1 MIKIIDIHEQPNLEN
16 FINTHCWEVS
26 HIILK
31 DKYTQVREDI
41 VKSTELDDNSYIVD
55 YTNNGYYTND
65 SRYMGKAFIT
75 IS

>member
-16 FINTHCWEVS
+16 FINTHCREVS

-41 VKSTELDDNSYIVD
+41 VKNTELDDNSYIVD
-55 YTNNGYYTND
+55 YTNNGYYT
-65 SRYMGKAFIT
+65 
-75 IS
+75 